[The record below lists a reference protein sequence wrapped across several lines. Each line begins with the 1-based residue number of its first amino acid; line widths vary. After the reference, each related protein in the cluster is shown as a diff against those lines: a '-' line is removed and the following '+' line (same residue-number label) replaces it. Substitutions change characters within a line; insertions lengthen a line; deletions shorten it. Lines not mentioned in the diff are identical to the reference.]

1 MSTTTLSPPAAAPAQ
16 APAQAQGVPVQPLKA
31 IMLGFKRELAW
42 VAVFGVFSNLL
53 MLTPTLYMMQV
64 FDRVMMSNSEYTLAA
79 LSLLAVALFLVMGFA
94 DWARSRLLVRVGTR
108 FDLLAQ
114 REIFNATFDAKLR
127 STTGANPQALNDLT
141 QLRQFLTGN
150 GIYAAVD
157 TPWVLVFA
165 AALYLIHPWLGYTA
179 AAFVVVMLG
188 VAVVG
193 SRMMAPLHEKV
204 QAAQVDSNSYLAGKL
219 RNAETV
225 EAFGML
231 KHLRRRWLS
240 IHDRQSELQTHAQEA
255 SHRLQTATKFIQ
267 YAQQS
272 LVLALGAV
280 LAIGGHISAGAMLAC
295 NALMGNALRPI
306 GLAAGSWNQFVE
318 ARAAYR
324 RINKL
329 LEENP
334 PRAEGSEGVPEL
346 KGQVSLR
353 GLVAKAHG
361 RPQPILKGLD
371 LDFRAGEVVAIV
383 GPSGAGKSTL
393 ARCLMG
399 IWPDTEGEVL
409 LDGTPLRAW
418 SREAIGARM
427 GYLPQ
432 DIELFDGTIEENIAR
447 FTDDQEKLVIEAA
460 KRTGIHEMVLHMPR
474 GYDTPMGEAGSTLS
488 GGQRQRIGLARA
500 IFGDPAVVVLDEPNA
515 SLDDAGEA
523 ALVKAVRD
531 LKSRGTT
538 VFMIV
543 HQQSLLAVADR
554 VLFLENGQVTRFV
567 PLVAQNQPNANAN
580 AGAQPAAASTATP
593 AGQNETVARVGP
605 STP

>member
-1 MSTTTLSPPAAAPAQ
+1 MSADQTTKPQAVGPSVPA
-16 APAQAQGVPVQPLKA
+16 LRA
-31 IMLGFKRELAW
+31 ILFSFRKEVVW
-42 VAVFGVFSNLL
+42 VALFGVFSNLL
-53 MLTPTLYMMQV
+53 MLTPTLYMMQL
-64 FDRVMMSNSEYTLAA
+64 FDRVMVSNSEYTLAA
-79 LSLLAVALFLVMGFA
+79 LSLLALALFLVMGFA

-108 FDLLAQ
+108 FDLMAQ
-114 REIFNATFDAKLR
+114 RHVFVASFDAKLR

-141 QLRQFLTGN
+141 LLRQFLTGN

-157 TPWVLVFA
+157 TPWVLVFT

-179 AAFVVVMLG
+179 AAFVVLMLA
-188 VAVVG
+188 VAVIG
-193 SRMMAPLHEKV
+193 SRKIAPLQEKV
-204 QAAQVDSNSYLAGKL
+204 QGATVQGNAYLAGKL
-219 RNAETV
+219 RNSETV

-231 KHLRRRWLS
+231 QHLRRRWLA
-240 IHDRQSELQTHAQEA
+240 IHDRQSDLQTHAQEA
-255 SHRLQTATKFIQ
+255 THRLQTMTKFVQ

-306 GLAAGSWNQFVE
+306 GLAAGSWSQFVD

-329 LEENP
+329 LEDNP
-334 PRAEGSEGVPEL
+334 PRADVSEELPEL
-346 KGQVSLR
+346 TGQVSVR
-353 GLVAKAHG
+353 GLKAKAPG
-361 RPQPILKGLD
+361 REEPILKGLD
-371 LDFRAGEVVAIV
+371 LEFRAGEVIAIV

-399 IWPDTEGEVL
+399 IWPDTEGDVL
-409 LDGTPLRAW
+409 LDGTPLHTW

-447 FTDDQEKLVIEAA
+447 FSDGQEQLVIEAA
-460 KRTGIHEMVLHMPR
+460 RRTGIHDMVLRMPK
-474 GYDTPMGEAGSTLS
+474 GYDTPMGEAGSSLS

-500 IFGDPAVVVLDEPNA
+500 IFGNPVVVVLDEPNA
-515 SLDDAGEA
+515 NLDDAGEA
-523 ALVKAVRD
+523 ALINAVRD

-554 VLFLENGQVTRFV
+554 VLFLENGQATRLV
-567 PLVAQNQPNANAN
+567 PLVAQNQ
-580 AGAQPAAASTATP
+580 AQVHPGVQATASTSAAP
-593 AGQNETVARVGP
+593 AGQNEIVARAGP

>member
-1 MSTTTLSPPAAAPAQ
+1 MNTIASNPKLTPLK
-16 APAQAQGVPVQPLKA
+16 PVSEPPLKA
-31 IMLGFKRELAW
+31 LLLGFRREVVW
-42 VAVFGVFSNLL
+42 VAIFGVFSNLL

-94 DWARSRLLVRVGTR
+94 DWARARLLVRVGTR
-108 FDLLAQ
+108 FDLQVQ
-114 REIFNATFDAKLR
+114 RTIFNATFDAKLR
-127 STTGANPQALNDLT
+127 STTASNPQALNDLT

-179 AAFVVVMLG
+179 AAFVVVMLT

-193 SRMMAPLHEKV
+193 SRLMAPLHEKV
-204 QAAQVDSNSYLAGKL
+204 QAAQVDSNTYLAGKL

-231 KHLRRRWLS
+231 KHLRQRWLT
-240 IHDRQSELQTHAQEA
+240 IHDRQTELQTHAQEA
-255 SHRLQTATKFIQ
+255 THRLQTATKFVQ

-306 GLAAGSWNQFVE
+306 GLAAGSWGQFVE

-324 RINKL
+324 RINQL

-334 PRAEGSEGVPEL
+334 PRAEGADEVPEL

-353 GLVAKAHG
+353 GLVANAPG
-361 RPQPILKGLD
+361 RTQPILKGLD
-371 LDFRAGEVVAIV
+371 LDFNAGEVVAIV

-399 IWPDTEGEVL
+399 IWPDTQGEVL
-409 LDGTPLRAW
+409 LDGTPLTAW

-460 KRTGIHEMVLHMPR
+460 LRTGIHDMVLRMPR
-474 GYDTPMGEAGSTLS
+474 GYDTPMGEAGGTLS

-500 IFGDPAVVVLDEPNA
+500 IFGNPAVVVLDEPNA
-515 SLDDAGEA
+515 NLDDVGEA
-523 ALVKAVRD
+523 ALVQVVRD
-531 LKSRGTT
+531 LKKHGTT

-554 VLFLENGQVTRFV
+554 VLFLENGLVTRFV
-567 PLVAQNQPNANAN
+567 PLVAQNQPHAN
-580 AGAQPAAASTATP
+580 AGTPPAAASTAAP
-593 AGQNETVARVGP
+593 AGQNQITARVGP